1 MGDVMKFSEPLRAAD
16 GHGSGLTSYA
26 KVTRVRP
33 FQILINVI
41 EAVLSLL
48 GVVVLIL
55 LFRFGSFEK
64 AGLVLDQSVGHVNSA
79 VAKLIPKK

>member
-1 MGDVMKFSEPLRAAD
+1 MKFSEPVRAAE
-16 GHGSGLTSYA
+16 GQNAGLTSYA
-26 KVTRVRP
+26 RVTRVRP

-41 EAVLSLL
+41 EALLSLL

-64 AGLVLDQSVGHVNSA
+64 AGVVLDQSIGCVTGA
-79 VAKLIPKK
+79 VIKLVPHKAA